1 MVGIPEYALE
11 RLYDAPAEL
20 IWKSWTDSAL
30 FSRWY
35 GAGVQT
41 IVHKMDVRHGGE
53 ALIELKWDN
62 NSLFQRFR
70 YIAIE
75 PCERLTWLFSA
86 TNKNWEIVPKNY
98 ETEPSPLA
106 EAWPA
111 NFLTTIKLEP
121 HEGKFI
127 LHLSLT
133 PVEASDAEIIA
144 FRKARL
150 NIDEGWNA
158 GMKVLD
164 EIIEELKR

>member
-20 IWKSWTDSAL
+20 IWKSWTDAAL

-35 GAGVQT
+35 GAGVET
-41 IVHKMDVRHGGE
+41 IVHKMDVRPNGE
-53 ALIELKWDN
+53 ALIELTWGD

-70 YIAIE
+70 YIAVE
-75 PCERLTWLFSA
+75 PYERLTWLFSS
-86 TNKNWEIVPKNY
+86 TNHNWEIV
-98 ETEPSPLA
+98 PSPLA

-133 PVEASDAEIIA
+133 PVEASDAEIMA

-150 NIDEGWNA
+150 NIDDGWNA

-164 EIIEELKR
+164 EIIEELKK